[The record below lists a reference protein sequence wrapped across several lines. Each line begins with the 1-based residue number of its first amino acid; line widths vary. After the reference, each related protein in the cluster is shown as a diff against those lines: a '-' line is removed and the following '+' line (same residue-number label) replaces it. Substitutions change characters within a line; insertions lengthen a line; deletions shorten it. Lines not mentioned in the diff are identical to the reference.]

1 MRSLTM
7 SSQIPMKLHDGGS
20 ITPPATP
27 TTPSHSKTNSASS
40 DYLTSLSGLR
50 RGDSTAS
57 RTSRPSLD
65 ESCRPGSTEPLIF
78 PHHLI
83 DYEIQLDS
91 KGRKKPIGTGAWSD
105 VYLATPIT
113 HWPATSFSTAPAIT
127 PPVTPV
133 HLRGSSATKDSLP
146 VIPPLYAIKVP
157 ASTSAKKVLSAEARI
172 LSYLSR
178 YPDANNHVVQFFGQD
193 SRTGALVLQ
202 AMDGTLEDWIQITL
216 NSLDDSSRTT
226 KLASTFPTLALSLID
241 SLLWLQD
248 KDCVHADIK
257 PSNIL
262 YSKSATIIP
271 HLVFTDFSSTVLT
284 TLNNTDATPPPM
296 GAGTWEFLDPSLLSS
311 FNPATPSASTD
322 LYSLAITLLFVVL
335 GASPFDGF
343 KHNKFQQR
351 EMIKSG
357 APLQCL
363 QYDDEGIKNQRKLNI
378 LSKDLGFD
386 VQKWFAKVLVKDHAK
401 RVGVL
406 EWRGE
411 LVARLAERKAK
422 I

>member
-1 MRSLTM
+1 
-7 SSQIPMKLHDGGS
+7 
-20 ITPPATP
+20 
-27 TTPSHSKTNSASS
+27 
-40 DYLTSLSGLR
+40 
-50 RGDSTAS
+50 
-57 RTSRPSLD
+57 
-65 ESCRPGSTEPLIF
+65 
-78 PHHLI
+78 LI

-363 QYDDEGIKNQRKLNI
+363 QYDDEGIKNLRKLNI